1 MSDETYYTIFWSGAK
16 ERRGECRSILG
27 LEPETRRAAPN
38 LSREPHLG
46 GRRETLTAA
55 DQALIDG
62 DDA

>member
-1 MSDETYYTIFWSGAK
+1 MQVDS
-16 ERRGECRSILG
+16 R
-27 LEPETRRAAPN
+27 LEPETLRPAPN

-46 GRRETLTAA
+46 GRRETLSKA